1 MKEEQDRKSSNQE
14 YSFIKEK
21 IKEPP
26 KNKKRIAFEIVLF
39 AGAAVAF
46 GLIASFVFALTAPK
60 LQEFF
65 RKEEDPE
72 VVTIPKDEIIEEVS
86 KVLSVTPEVTPEQ
99 VVNVVEKDLE
109 SKDYI
114 SLYSEMYQ
122 VADSVKNSLVT
133 VVGVSNNVDWLN
145 NPYENEGQA
154 SGIVVADN
162 GQEFLILTDQS
173 VVEDVEQI
181 NVVFATGESV
191 VAAQKKKH
199 VNTGLVILAVERQ
212 LLAEESRKKIQPI
225 TLGNSL
231 LLRLGTPILAV
242 GSPLGTTDSVLSGN
256 VTSLKTMSDTED
268 IRYPLIKTDM
278 LGSSN
283 GNGVLLNLN
292 GEVVGIYTRELS
304 GISENGT
311 ITAYGISE
319 LKGVIERL
327 SNNLG
332 IAYFGVKAK
341 EVSKEDQEKYQMPAG
356 VGIISVAMESP
367 AMNAGIQNGD
377 IIVKIG
383 SKEITNQREL
393 ENSIS
398 GSEPEQLISVT
409 AMRPGAEGYVEIQ
422 FDVTLGVMP

>member
-1 MKEEQDRKSSNQE
+1 MKEEQDKNSLEQK

-26 KNKKRIAFEIVLF
+26 KSKKQIALEIASF
-39 AGAAVAF
+39 GGAAVVF
-46 GLIASFVFALTAPK
+46 GLIAAFVFALAMPK
-60 LQEFF
+60 FQELF
-65 RKEEDPE
+65 KEEQDPE
-72 VVTIPKDEIIEEVS
+72 VVTIPKDEILEEVS
-86 KVLSVTPEVTPEQ
+86 KVLTVTPAITMEP

-109 SKDYI
+109 AQDYV
-114 SLYSEMYQ
+114 SLYHRIYQ

-162 GQEFLILTDQS
+162 GQEFLILTDES
-173 VVEDVEQI
+173 VVEGVEQI
-181 NVVFATGESV
+181 NVVFATGESG
-191 VAAQKKKH
+191 VAVQKKKH
-199 VNTGLVILAVERQ
+199 ANTGLVILAVEHGQ
-212 LLAEESRKKIQPI
+212 LEAESRKQIQPV

-231 LLRLGTPILAV
+231 LLHLGTPVLAV
-242 GSPLGTTDSVLSGN
+242 GSPLGSADSAVSGN
-256 VTSLKTMSDTED
+256 ITSIKTMSDTED

-292 GEVVGIYTRELS
+292 GEVVGIYIRELNEL
-304 GISENGT
+304 SENGT

-332 IAYFGVKAK
+332 IAYFGVKCR
-341 EVSKEDQEKYQMPAG
+341 EVTEEDQKTYQMPAG
-356 VGIISVAMESP
+356 VGITSVAMDSP
-367 AMNAGIQNGD
+367 AMKAGIQNGD
-377 IIVKIG
+377 IIVKMG
-383 SKEITNQREL
+383 SKEISTQREF
-393 ENSIS
+393 ENIIS
-398 GSEPEQLISVT
+398 SSEPEQLISVT
-409 AMRPGAEGYVEIQ
+409 VMRQGAEGYVEVE
-422 FDVTLGVMP
+422 FDVTLSVMP